1 MLRDLFYVGF
11 GYLAGSIL
19 FAHVFGYLL
28 GNKNVTE
35 ESRDHNPGTANAFV
49 YGGFWCGALTLCGDL
64 AKGFFPVFLYLGGT
78 PLSDCSF
85 AVSFVLL
92 APVAGHILPLFHRF
106 RGGKGIAVS
115 FGCLLGLFPTLLPL
129 AILACT
135 FLFFSLILK
144 VSPNY
149 HKTLWTYTAS
159 ALLMLV
165 FVKELPVV
173 VGYAGIAALIVA
185 KLLTSSERK
194 EKCRVRF
201 VWKH

>member
-1 MLRDLFYVGF
+1 ML
-11 GYLAGSIL
+11 
-19 FAHVFGYLL
+19 
-28 GNKNVTE
+28 
-35 ESRDHNPGTANAFV
+35 
-49 YGGFWCGALTLCGDL
+49 
-64 AKGFFPVFLYLGGT
+64 
-78 PLSDCSF
+78 
-85 AVSFVLL
+85 
-92 APVAGHILPLFHRF
+92 F
-106 RGGKGIAVS
+106 RS
-115 FGCLLGLFPTLLPL
+115 
-129 AILACT
+129 
-135 FLFFSLILK
+135 
-144 VSPNY
+144 SPNY